1 MSKNTGKEQ
10 GVKSFKNQIK
20 DYIEEK
26 INDDGVEWGK
36 NNQLQGYYF
45 AEWIAEKIVD
55 TYGGYSLFGDIPQSR
70 DGGIDFVLE
79 DSENKRA
86 IIGQTN

>member
-10 GVKSFKNQIK
+10 GVKSFKSQIK

-36 NNQLQGYYF
+36 NNQL
-45 AEWIAEKIVD
+45 
-55 TYGGYSLFGDIPQSR
+55 
-70 DGGIDFVLE
+70 
-79 DSENKRA
+79 
-86 IIGQTN
+86 